1 MKDFSNS
8 IASILF
14 LFAASFNS
22 FAVGQL
28 TWQYINKGNF
38 ILIDTVIRTLH
49 IGSFFF
55 VLYLIVCLIRW
66 YLIKRDLI

>member
-1 MKDFSNS
+1 MKDFLNS

-22 FAVGQL
+22 FAIGQL

-38 ILIDTVIRTLH
+38 ILTDTAIRTLH

-55 VLYLIVCLIRW
+55 VLYLIVCLIYW
-66 YLIKRDLI
+66 YLKRRGF